1 MNYFINL
8 NANFWCFVWSWKDQ
22 NRCWAFPHKKNPSSC
37 IKVNSIEYNCDTNFW
52 LTCYYLSEE
61 NVTHFLLQTKAEEE
75 SKQLRNQ
82 LQAMTEQLNQSETVQ
97 RDFVRLSQSL
107 QVIGQ
112 ITVNK
117 EQWFWCSADFLLYPV
132 ACFCFSSA
140 SLRINHCIIFHSVV
154 LISLSMMRENCFW
167 LIF

>member
-1 MNYFINL
+1 MQTFGVLYGVEKTKTGVGHFHI
-8 NANFWCFVWSWKDQ
+8 
-22 NRCWAFPHKKNPSSC
+22 KKNPSSC

-117 EQWFWCSADFLLYPV
+117 EQWF
-132 ACFCFSSA
+132 
-140 SLRINHCIIFHSVV
+140 
-154 LISLSMMRENCFW
+154 
-167 LIF
+167 

>member
-1 MNYFINL
+1 MQTFGVLYGVEKTKTGVGHFHI
-8 NANFWCFVWSWKDQ
+8 
-22 NRCWAFPHKKNPSSC
+22 KKNPSSC
-37 IKVNSIEYNCDTNFW
+37 IKVNSIEYNNCDTNFW

-61 NVTHFLLQTKAEEE
+61 NVTHFLLQTRAEEE

-117 EQWFWCSADFLLYPV
+117 EQWF
-132 ACFCFSSA
+132 
-140 SLRINHCIIFHSVV
+140 
-154 LISLSMMRENCFW
+154 
-167 LIF
+167 